1 MKKYF
6 CILFIF
12 AIFFLISPGS
22 FSVAQ
27 TTNPFDYVPLE
38 NIPGSNLTGPTDFY
52 QYVQAIYK
60 FGIWAVGIVALFMLV
75 FGGYT
80 YITSAGN
87 NSSMETAKK
96 IITDAIVGIIMALTA
111 YLLLYVINPDLVK
124 MKKLAPV
131 AGVPGAGPT
140 VTPPV
145 VPPTAAVACSEVPSQ
160 VPAQCSDASPDLVN
174 LMSCVYQKM
183 GGNVQISS
191 ISDGNGGVNC
201 YKDHPAWPK
210 CPPSGGTNCCYHAKT
225 SCHYGGTCSDG
236 SHAVDFSYKIYSGG
250 ANAVDVGNLQSAISG
265 CGGKAN
271 PEGTPPHMHASIGT
285 CCNL

>member
-1 MKKYF
+1 
-6 CILFIF
+6 
-12 AIFFLISPGS
+12 
-22 FSVAQ
+22 
-27 TTNPFDYVPLE
+27 
-38 NIPGSNLTGPTDFY
+38 
-52 QYVQAIYK
+52 
-60 FGIWAVGIVALFMLV
+60 MLV

-87 NSSMETAKK
+87 NSSMETAKR

-131 AGVPGAGPT
+131 AGVAAPAVPG
-140 VTPPV
+140 VPPV
-145 VPPTAAVACSEVPSQ
+145 VPPTAAVACSAVPSQ

-183 GGNVQISS
+183 NGNVQVSS
-191 ISDGNGGVNC
+191 ISDGNGGLHC
-201 YKDHPAWPK
+201 YQDHPSWSQ
-210 CPPSGGTNCCYHAKT
+210 CPPAGGTNCCFHSKT

-236 SHAVDFSYKIYSGG
+236 SHGIDFSYTIYSGG
-250 ANAVDVGNLQSAISG
+250 ANAIDVGNLQSAISG
-265 CGGKAN
+265 CGGKPN
-271 PEGTPPHMHASIGT
+271 PEGTPPYMHMHASIGS